1 MASLAFSNKQFLVIV
16 VLASFALS
24 CLLVQPSYG
33 QVAGATLSGAVKDP
47 SGAAIPM
54 AQVSIKNVAT
64 GVTRNLTTDSVGFY
78 SAPNL
83 LPGDYEVTFTAQG
96 FAREVRTGVNLDVGA
111 QQVLDATMRVGQISQ
126 AVEVTTE
133 APLVQLTSSAITGDV
148 NATTVRELPL
158 NGRSWT
164 DLATLQ
170 PGVASVQT
178 HAPQSNRGFGSEVTI
193 SGGRPQENNYR
204 LDGVT
209 VNDYMNGAP
218 GNVLGGDL
226 GVDAIQEFKVL
237 TSNYSAE
244 YGRTSGGVVN
254 AITRSG
260 TNSFHG
266 SAYEFLRN
274 SALDTRN
281 FFDGPTVPPF
291 KRNEFGASAGG
302 PIHKDKIFIFGNYEG
317 IRQSKTITTVPTVP
331 SLAARQGIIRDSS
344 GNPEDQHGCSF
355 QGWTQTN
362 GCPKSGAS
370 IVPLTMQS
378 QCAPEGNG
386 ATSHLLAPGQAGF
399 CVDDSAAKYLTFW
412 PTPTANS
419 PLLGSGNTA
428 LVSFPSPTI
437 VAENF
442 GTLRADWK
450 FSEKDSVFVTYLNE
464 DNPQTVPDPLNDVL
478 DNNHIKRQTVALE
491 ETHVFGSAFVNSARV
506 GYNRVYA
513 ANDDNVGAINAASSD
528 TSLTSDPGRT
538 ASQVYTGQI
547 THFMGST
554 LSANGNT
561 WVWNSYQFYD
571 DAFWTHGAHSTKFGF
586 AVEHM
591 QTADAA
597 RTEPGGLWHFG
608 SLTAFLTNQPT
619 AFETG
624 IASTQGPRNMR
635 QTLFGGYIQDDWRLR
650 PNLTLNLGLRY
661 EMVTVPTEADNH
673 ISLLPQITSPQF
685 RLGSPAY
692 GNATERDF
700 SPRVGFAW
708 DPFGNQKT
716 AVRGGFGIFDTLP
729 LPYETTILFSNAA
742 PYASLFNK
750 PKIPG
755 GAFYQ
760 GGFGLLQAGQ
770 NEASFIEQNP
780 HRSYVMQ
787 WNLSIQRQLA
797 PSLAAVVGY
806 VGSHGVHQQ
815 FRSDDINF
823 VLPVSTSAGYLW
835 PVPVGNGA
843 VLNQNFGEIRGVMW
857 PMSTSYHAL
866 QVGVQKKMSHGV
878 QLQTSFTWGKS
889 IDEGSSS
896 GFGDSFTN
904 SISSEHWFDLKLSRG
919 LSDFNVGR
927 SLVINVIWDVPAPK
941 FSLQPFSWGL
951 SGWEFGGIVTVRDGT
966 PFSATFG
973 TDGDPLG
980 MNSTDP
986 WDFPNRLT
994 GPGCATLTNPGNPN
1008 NYVKTQC
1015 FAIPTAPDV
1024 NFFNS
1029 GGGIGC
1035 DPAFGSTT
1043 KGDPNYLWCFNLRGN
1058 AGRNILIGPGESN
1071 LDFSLY
1077 KNNPIRRISESFNV
1091 QFRAEIFNILNHPNF
1106 AVPVNQTNTDIFASD
1121 GTSNAAAGVLTSTS
1135 TDSRQI
1141 QFALKL
1147 IW

>member
-1 MASLAFSNKQFLVIV
+1 MVSFSFSNKQFLVV
-16 VLASFALS
+16 FVLASFSLT
-24 CLLVQPSYG
+24 CLLVKPSYG
-33 QVAGATLSGAVKDP
+33 QVAGATLTGTVKDP

-64 GVTRNLTTDSVGFY
+64 GVTRNVTGDSAGFY

-83 LPGDYEVTFTAQG
+83 LPGDYEVTLTAQG
-96 FAREVRTGVNLDVGA
+96 FATLVRKGINLDVGA
-111 QQVLDATMRVGQISQ
+111 QQVLDTTMQVGQVSQ

-133 APLVQLTSSAITGDV
+133 APLVQLTSSAITGEV

-178 HAPQSNRGFGSEVTI
+178 HAPQSNRGFGSELTV

-204 LDGVT
+204 LDGIT

-218 GNVLGGDL
+218 GNVLGGEL

-260 TNSFHG
+260 TNNFHG

-281 FFDGPTVPPF
+281 FFDGPKVPPF
-291 KRNEFGASAGG
+291 RRNEFGASAGG

-317 IRQSKTITTVPTVP
+317 IRQSKTTTAIATVP
-331 SLAARQGIIRDSS
+331 SLAARQGNLCTFPS
-344 GNPEDQHGCSF
+344 GVTPACTPH
-355 QGWTQTN
+355 TV
-362 GCPKSGAS
+362 
-370 IVPLTMQS
+370 IVDPS
-378 QCAPEGNG
+378 A
-386 ATSHLLAPGQAGF
+386 QA
-399 CVDDSAAKYLTFW
+399 YLPFW

-419 PLLGSGNTA
+419 PVLGNGDTA
-428 LVSFPSPTI
+428 QVSFASPT
-437 VAENF
+437 VVSENF

-450 FSEKDSVFVTYLNE
+450 FSEKDSAFVTYLNE
-464 DNPQTVPDPLNDVL
+464 DNPETLHDPLNDVL
-478 DNNHIKRQTVALE
+478 DDNHTRRQTVSLE

-513 ANDDNVGAINAASSD
+513 AQDDNVGAVNPLSSD

-538 ASQVYTGQI
+538 AAQVYTGGI

-554 LSANGNT
+554 LSSNGNT
-561 WVWNSYQFYD
+561 WIWNSYQFYD
-571 DAFWTHGAHSTKFGF
+571 DAFWTHGAHATKFGF

-608 SLTAFLTNQPT
+608 SLTAFLTNTPK

-635 QTLFGGYIQDDWRLR
+635 QTLFGGYIQDDWRWR

-673 ISLLPQITSPQF
+673 ISILPQITSAQF

-692 GNATERDF
+692 GNATKRDF

-708 DPFGNQKT
+708 DPFHNQKT

-742 PYASLFNK
+742 PYASLLNA
-750 PKIPG
+750 PKAPAG
-755 GAFYQ
+755 SFYQ
-760 GGFGLLQAGQ
+760 GGFGLLKAEQNQA
-770 NEASFIEQNP
+770 AFIEQDP
-780 HRSYVMQ
+780 HRSYVLQ
-787 WNLSIQRQLA
+787 WNLSIQRELA

-815 FRSDDINF
+815 FRSDDINI

-835 PVPVGNGA
+835 PVPVGNGNL
-843 VLNQNFGEIRGVMW
+843 VNQNFGEIRGVMW

-941 FSLQPFSWGL
+941 FALEPFSWAVR
-951 SGWEFGGIVTVRDGT
+951 GWELGGIYTVRDGT
-966 PFSATFG
+966 PFTATFG

-980 MNSTDP
+980 LNSTDP

-994 GPGCATLTNPGNPN
+994 GSGCANLTNPGNPN
-1008 NYVKTQC
+1008 HYVKTQC

-1024 NFFNS
+1024 SFFNS
-1029 GGGIGC
+1029 GGGTGC

-1043 KGDPNYLWCFNLRGN
+1043 KGDPNYLWCSNLRGN

-1077 KNNPIRRISESFNV
+1077 KNNPILRISESFNV

-1121 GTSNAAAGVLTSTS
+1121 GTPNGAAGVLTSTS